1 MEALFAKYN
10 IELTDDVEEAK
21 EYFDSLPKETIP
33 TLKKFL
39 LSPKSELLII
49 HGDGN
54 NGKTAFVRMLDKIT
68 DQQLLPITETKDK
81 EIIVIDEPK
90 TQNDLSEIMEI
101 LLKKNL
107 KVIYVTNSLPMIP
120 NNFKSM
126 ILHFQTRFTYN
137 QPTSYSLNDLWTTK
151 NNQIFSLF
159 AKIE

>member
-10 IELTDDVEEAK
+10 IELTNDVEEAEK
-21 EYFDSLPKETIP
+21 YFDSLPKETIP

-68 DQQLLPITETKDK
+68 EQQSFPLTETKDK
-81 EIIVIDEPK
+81 EIIVIHEPK
-90 TQNDLSEIMEI
+90 TENDLTEII
-101 LLKKNL
+101 ATLSKKTL
-107 KVIYVTNSLPMIP
+107 KVIYVTNSLPTIP
-120 NNFKSM
+120 DNFTPI
-126 ILHFQTRFTYN
+126 ILHFETRFTYN
-137 QPTSYSLNDLWTTK
+137 QSMSYSLNDLWTTK
-151 NNQIFSLF
+151 NNQIYNIL